1 MLKNTFLSIASLLFL
16 FGTFVSAQDVVLSS
30 NIVDGYDSTSFVTSV
45 GAVSTN
51 NNITNLIPGQRFNSG
66 PGGAVSG
73 LETILGR
80 RSLNDPLMV
89 SIHESIGNLPGT
101 ILGSIS
107 FPAASV
113 TEYDF
118 RDTPITRFDFTS
130 LDLTLAPDTDYF
142 VSFSSAPSN
151 GVSGNYTMRVIA
163 PTSPHGQDY
172 VNSRNGGLSWNLPPS
187 FLETGE
193 LPLTVFASPSDEI
206 VLTPTV
212 DALGELT
219 NGVYEIQEGGSL
231 LVTQLVDFIDLDRR
245 PILEF
250 TLPEIE
256 DGRRIVSAELELDVG
271 SGPQTPSNGELTI
284 AQIYGYVGDNV
295 ITSEDALRT
304 DLLVGTMGP
313 VMGLGEVADSI
324 DANWLN
330 RLVNEGTTEIGLLL
344 VMETNNSFGFYS
356 TEGFIADVRAAPK
369 LTLTLQSFVPGDVNQ
384 DGGVNFLDVGPFIS
398 ILSANDYLA
407 EADINEDGI
416 VDFLDVFPFIR
427 ILTGN

>member
-1 MLKNTFLSIASLLFL
+1 M
-16 FGTFVSAQDVVLSS
+16 
-30 NIVDGYDSTSFVTSV
+30 
-45 GAVSTN
+45 
-51 NNITNLIPGQRFNSG
+51 
-66 PGGAVSG
+66 
-73 LETILGR
+73 
-80 RSLNDPLMV
+80 
-89 SIHESIGNLPGT
+89 
-101 ILGSIS
+101 
-107 FPAASV
+107 
-113 TEYDF
+113 
-118 RDTPITRFDFTS
+118 
-130 LDLTLAPDTDYF
+130 
-142 VSFSSAPSN
+142 
-151 GVSGNYTMRVIA
+151 
-163 PTSPHGQDY
+163 
-172 VNSRNGGLSWNLPPS
+172 PPS

-212 DALGELT
+212 DAWGELT